1 MSKPK
6 LGLYWAASCGGC
18 DVCDGRVLRQADGE
32 AQILEFVSRNR
43 RRFTPLQAVLVLR
56 GAKSYEVVRR
66 GLASY
71 YGFGR
76 LAGWQEEEI
85 EEALQALR
93 RSGQIRVL
101 KRGFWKQRIVPGEPN
116 RCDPI

>member
-1 MSKPK
+1 
-6 LGLYWAASCGGC
+6 
-18 DVCDGRVLRQADGE
+18 VLNRAEGE
-32 AQILEFVSRNR
+32 AQILDFVARNR
-43 RRFTPLQAVLVLR
+43 RRFTLLQAVQLLL

-85 EEALQALR
+85 EEALEALR

-101 KRGFWKQRIVPGEPN
+101 KRGFWKERIAPGKPN